1 MNSII
6 EASSSEIA
14 NGIVKKAFSSEEVVS
29 AFITHADEYESSIG
43 AFITR
48 TTEQA
53 IEEARKADSLLAS
66 GKSLGPLHGV
76 PFGIKDIFWEKNSI
90 TTSGSAL
97 DTAFVPKED
106 ATSVRLIKQSG
117 GVVLGKT
124 NTVELA
130 FDPTGR
136 NATYGM
142 PNNPWKID
150 RMPGGSSSGT
160 GAGIAAGFFPMGLGS
175 DTGGSIRIP
184 SSLCGISGI
193 KPTFG
198 LISRFGITPLSHSLD
213 TAGPMA
219 RTVEDLAICLN
230 VLAQHDPK
238 DPFSRPHT
246 TVDYTSSLHNGVKG
260 FKIGVPKEYVWDPID
275 PETASSVSTAIKVL
289 EDLGAEIVEVSIPE
303 LDWTPL
309 IAVSITTAEAAM
321 AHRNRVIEHG
331 SEMDQSVRR
340 RFESGMFI
348 SATTYAHAQ
357 RARLKYASALAKIYE
372 KVDILAMPTVAAP
385 APVQQAEVLTLGN
398 SNIAVRDAFLRLTR
412 IFNLSRTPA
421 ISIPCGFS
429 AEGLPIGLMLGSA
442 AFEDSKALQ
451 AGQAYQSVTKWHLSM
466 PKIQQAQ

>member
-1 MNSII
+1 MGAMHYDSIEVLGTMLRDRETSAVAI
-6 EASSSEIA
+6 TQSQLSRIASHDGELQAFASVLAESALTGARIADREIA
-14 NGIVKKAFSSEEVVS
+14 A
-29 AFITHADEYESSIG
+29 
-43 AFITR
+43 
-48 TTEQA
+48 
-53 IEEARKADSLLAS
+53 
-66 GKSLGPLHGV
+66 GKYRGPLHGV
-76 PFGIKDIFWEKNSI
+76 PIALKDLCF
-90 TTSGSAL
+90 TRGHRTSGGAAVRR
-97 DTAFVPKED
+97 DFVPEYD
-106 ATSVRLIKQSG
+106 AT
-117 GVVLGKT
+117 VVDKLKNAGAIILGKL
-124 NTVELA
+124 NLA
-130 FDPTGR
+130 EGAMAGYNPEFRVPI
-136 NATYGM
+136 
-142 PNNPWKID
+142 NPWGEVLS
-150 RMPGGSSSGT
+150 PGGSSSGSGVAT
-160 GAGIAAGFFPMGLGS
+160 AAGLCFASLGT

-198 LISRFGITPLSHSLD
+198 LISRYGITPLSHSLD

-238 DPFSRPHT
+238 DPFSKPHAN
-246 TVDYTSSLHNGVKG
+246 VDYTSSLNDGVKG

-372 KVDILAMPTVAAP
+372 KVDILAMPTVATP
-385 APVQQAEVLTLGN
+385 APIQQTEVLTLGN

-451 AGQAYQSVTKWHLSM
+451 AGQAYQSATKWHRQM
-466 PKIQQAQ
+466 PTIQQT